1 MNLDEPTFEREAN
14 KLLAQADAYRD
25 LSSSL
30 TMMSAAQTVGA
41 RPPFDRLLHWWA
53 KASRSGTLQSSA
65 PLK

>member
-1 MNLDEPTFEREAN
+1 MNLDETTFEREAN

-41 RPPFDRLLHWWA
+41 RPPFDRLLH
-53 KASRSGTLQSSA
+53 
-65 PLK
+65 